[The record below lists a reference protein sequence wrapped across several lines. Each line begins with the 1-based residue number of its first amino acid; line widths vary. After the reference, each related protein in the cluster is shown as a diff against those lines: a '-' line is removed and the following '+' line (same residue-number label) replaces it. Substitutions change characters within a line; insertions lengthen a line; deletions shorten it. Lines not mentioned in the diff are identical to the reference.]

1 VNVYKMKS
9 LNEIMIFYGT
19 DKMESDHNY
28 VSVYQKILNGKEN
41 DKLKILEIGIYR
53 PQQHEQIRE
62 VGRRLPG
69 ASLKTWYD
77 YLPNADIYGIDLGE
91 FKDVD
96 NDRIKTFVCNQESKG
111 QLNSLIRKTGS
122 DFDIIIDDGGHTM
135 KQHQISISVLFK
147 HLKSSGV
154 YIIEDLHTC
163 EIPHYVGA
171 DLKTTE
177 MLRDFQVDGRIR
189 SCHFN
194 MEESIYLEKNIK
206 SVKIIKT
213 KESEIAVI
221 YKK

>member
-1 VNVYKMKS
+1 
-9 LNEIMIFYGT
+9 MIFYGT

-28 VSVYQKILNGKEN
+28 VSVYQGILRGKEN
-41 DKLKILEIGIYR
+41 DNLKILEIGIYR

-111 QLNSLIRKTGS
+111 QLNSLIRSTGS

-147 HLKSSGV
+147 HLKSGGV
-154 YIIEDLHTC
+154 YVIEDLHTC
-163 EIPHYVGA
+163 EIPHYVK
-171 DLKTTE
+171 DNLKTTV
-177 MLRDFQVDGRIR
+177 MLRNFQIDGKIR
-189 SCHFN
+189 SSHIN
-194 MEESIYLEKNIK
+194 KEESIYLEENIK
-206 SVKIIKT
+206 SVEIVRS